1 MKIQGLYDIDQS
13 IKVNDLKE
21 VTSSR
26 IYLTENQFHPQ
37 GLFSEEIF
45 GQTNNEREY
54 RCGYIKLPIH
64 IFNPNIAKTIIMRS
78 GGIIKKMAYGE
89 VRCDLT
95 EEGLL
100 VAKPEGK
107 YTGLVDLYNIW
118 EKIDIKNVLTTRSQD
133 NIDILTKIPKKLL
146 FNDKIL
152 VCPPNMR
159 QIGERNG
166 RPVKSELN
174 TAYMGILGLKSVTS
188 HTTTGDNLYQ
198 VHVKFQNFAIQIYEY
213 INKLIS
219 SKSGFFQSQLMA
231 KTTTFAA
238 RNVISGPRYNT
249 DNPEIG
255 IYHTGYPMHT
265 IVTMF
270 DPFIKYQMK
279 QFFSYSNIQQIH
291 PNPEE
296 INPEELGNIY
306 DDEMINNLVT
316 IYKKNPG
323 ARFRIMYL
331 DVENT
336 KPIIFDGYDVKKQE
350 KVTRP
355 LTLTDAIFI
364 CCRRGV
370 IDAGKICYT
379 IRYPMGDHYGAF
391 FTYPVLLSTVSTTEM
406 QWQGETFKTY
416 PVVDPSLPHMR
427 VSTLFADTLTPS
439 NSRLKAIGG
448 DYDGDTVKS
457 VGIWSEEATKQADE
471 LMRSRMYNIRMECTS
486 MFPIEIECLNGLYGL
501 TKTENPT

>member
-1 MKIQGLYDIDQS
+1 MKIQGLYDIDQA
-13 IKVNDLKE
+13 IKINDLKE

-37 GLFSEEIF
+37 GLFSEDIF

-64 IFNPNIAKTIIMRS
+64 IFNPNVAKTIITRS
-78 GGIIKKMAYGE
+78 GGIIKKMVEGKTK
-89 VRCDLT
+89 CDLN
-95 EEGLL
+95 ENGVL
-100 VAKPEGK
+100 VAKEDGK
-107 YTGLVDLYNIW
+107 YCGLVDLYNIW
-118 EKIDIKNVLTTRSQD
+118 DRIDIRATLSTRSQD

-166 RPVKSELN
+166 RQVKSELN
-174 TAYMGILGLKSVTS
+174 TMYMGILGLKSVTS
-188 HTTTGDNLYQ
+188 HTTTNETYQ
-198 VHVKFQNFAIQIYEY
+198 VYEKFQKFAIQIYEY
-213 INKLIS
+213 INNLIS
-219 SKSGFFQSQLMA
+219 SKTGFFQMHLMS

-238 RNVISGPRYNT
+238 RNVISAPRYNT

-265 IVTMF
+265 LVTMF

-296 INPEELGNIY
+296 IDSEILANIY

-316 IYKKNPG
+316 IYKMNPG

-331 DVENT
+331 DAENT
-336 KPIIFDGYDVKKQE
+336 KPIIFDGFDLRNQQR
-350 KVTRP
+350 VTRP

-364 CCRRGV
+364 CCRRGI
-370 IDAGKICYT
+370 IDAGKMCYT

-406 QWQGETFKTY
+406 QWQGEVFKTY
-416 PVVDPSLPHMR
+416 PVVDPSLGHMK

-457 VGIWSEEATKQADE
+457 VGIWSEEATKQAE
-471 LMRSRMYNIRMECTS
+471 KLMRSRMYNIRMECTT
-486 MFPIEIECLNGLYGL
+486 MFPIEIECLNGLYAL
-501 TKTENPT
+501 TKMEENT